1 MGTSGPSA
9 VSIAFRRSREP
20 PDCAVFLAANALA
33 EAELRAGAAPSAA
46 ELQQSSRLPAIG
58 YRQNATEIGSH
69 SPHYA
74 LKVEISGVKAL
85 PRRLSPKSEAIR
97 REAYFVHNAPLL
109 AACSRAI
116 RVGRYSLARRG
127 LGAGQVRS
135 RHFRR

>member
-74 LKVEISGVKAL
+74 LKVEISGVKGLAAA
-85 PRRLSPKSEAIR
+85 PFSAIR
-97 REAYFVHNAPLL
+97 SDPPGGLPCPQLPVIRCLL
-109 AACSRAI
+109 SGYTRGALRPRA
-116 RVGRYSLARRG
+116 
-127 LGAGQVRS
+127 
-135 RHFRR
+135 

>member
-33 EAELRAGAAPSAA
+33 ETELRAGAAPSAA

-74 LKVEISGVKAL
+74 LKVEMSGVKGLAAFLRNPKRSAGRPAL
-85 PRRLSPKSEAIR
+85 SAIAR
-97 REAYFVHNAPLL
+97 YLLL
-109 AACSRAI
+109 A
-116 RVGRYSLARRG
+116 LG
-127 LGAGQVRS
+127 LYAWGAT
-135 RHFRR
+135 